1 MEVAADLINAVQ
13 GSDGNMSDWRELES
27 NSWWNV
33 GGDVRENA

>member
-13 GSDGNMSDWRELES
+13 GSDWRELES

>member
-1 MEVAADLINAVQ
+1 MEVADLINAVQ

-33 GGDVRENA
+33 GGDVREDA

>member
-13 GSDGNMSDWRELES
+13 GTHGNMSDRRELES